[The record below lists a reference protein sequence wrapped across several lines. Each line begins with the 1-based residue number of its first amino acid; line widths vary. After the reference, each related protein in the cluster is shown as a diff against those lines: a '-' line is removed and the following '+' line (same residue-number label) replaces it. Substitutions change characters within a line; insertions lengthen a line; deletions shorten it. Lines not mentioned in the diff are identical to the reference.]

1 MSVLFGI
8 LLVSK
13 SYQIKKFYSDHNKF
27 VGLTR
32 HTISAGGRAGPDE
45 LLTSRNIGTSTV
57 FNLSTCGFVLVN
69 DVTNANSN
77 RGAKKLFFK
86 ITSLRTTQ
94 IFNHTSSIRTV
105 REKIL
110 IGFRFSTSWP
120 TVLRRIVQP
129 HLRILIRCE
138 LRLEC
143 SPVNVVVGICRYW
156 YYPM

>member
-1 MSVLFGI
+1 MTQTFILFSSSI
-8 LLVSK
+8 
-13 SYQIKKFYSDHNKF
+13 
-27 VGLTR
+27 
-32 HTISAGGRAGPDE
+32 TI
-45 LLTSRNIGTSTV
+45 

-143 SPVNVVVGICRYW
+143 SPANVAAGICRYW
-156 YYPM
+156 YYHMTCSDQYSFILYRLETSYFFFKLRSIQL